1 MSYGIFAPIV
11 KQVFLNTYS
20 ATRELKIVYFD
31 GGSAVLSPGGTD
43 AQDVILH
50 GKVHTRDAQPLNDND
65 GDDKKGPIW
74 YEYKRAKELCEWGGK
89 FGVEGFVRMN
99 SGL

>member
-1 MSYGIFAPIV
+1 MSYAIFEPIA

-20 ATRELKIVYFD
+20 ATRELKILYFD
-31 GGSAVLSPGGTD
+31 GGSAVLNTGGTD

-50 GKVHTRDAQPLNDND
+50 RKVHTLDAQLLDDSDDD
-65 GDDKKGPIW
+65 GKRGPVW
-74 YEYKRAKELCEWGGK
+74 YDYKRAKELCEWGGK
-89 FGVEGFVRMN
+89 LGVEGFVRMD